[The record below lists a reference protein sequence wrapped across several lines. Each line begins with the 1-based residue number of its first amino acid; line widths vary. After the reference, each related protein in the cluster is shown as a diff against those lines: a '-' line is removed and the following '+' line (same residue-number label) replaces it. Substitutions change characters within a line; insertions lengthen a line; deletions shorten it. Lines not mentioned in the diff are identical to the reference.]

1 MHFDR
6 RMLLCGITLEGQ
18 GNGLLQL
25 LELFGEAEVSL
36 GCRSGIRSDVSL
48 TEGAWARHDCK

>member
-1 MHFDR
+1 
-6 RMLLCGITLEGQ
+6 MLLCGITLEGQ
-18 GNGLLQL
+18 GNGLLEL
-25 LELFGEAEVSL
+25 LELFREAEVSL